1 MAYARRDDRGGSYGG
16 GFGGGKKFGGNKP
29 FGGPSRGGFGGS
41 RGGDRGDRPMM
52 HEATCASC
60 GSDCTVPFKPNG
72 RKPVLCGRCFGE
84 AGGNE
89 RESRTEAPR
98 FEKPAYVSRPRRET
112 PDNSAAIVAL
122 GEQLRTINAKLDQIL
137 KSIASEEM

>member
-16 GFGGGKKFGGNKP
+16 GNKFGGNKS
-29 FGGPSRGGFGGS
+29 FGGPSRGGFGGA

-60 GSDCTVPFKPNG
+60 GSACTVPFKPNG

-89 RESRTEAPR
+89 REPRNDSPR
-98 FEKPAYVSRPRRET
+98 FEKPAYVSRPRREA
-112 PDNSAAIVAL
+112 PDNSGNSSAIVAL